1 MSVNIRSYS
10 ERSIIVYGEET
21 KDIKE
26 LLMELKGVY
35 NRFLTDPIDKSKKIK
50 GWIFSA
56 SKRATVIDAF
66 LMKDIDY
73 VEVDK
78 KSEKKKA
85 EVE

>member
-1 MSVNIRSYS
+1 MSVNIRNYS
-10 ERSIIVYGEET
+10 ERSIIVYGEDT

-35 NRFLTDPIDKSKKIK
+35 NRFLKDPLDESKKIK
-50 GWIFSA
+50 GWIFAA

-66 LMKDIDY
+66 LMKDVDY
-73 VEVDK
+73 IEVDK

-85 EVE
+85 EAE